1 MTDENPLET
10 ALVNLQAANVALD
23 TATTALR
30 DTDSLGERDRRRIV
44 GWLDDIQATLGRCGN
59 TYQRLNERSQ
69 SRPSIAVPGAMLP
82 EENDGAPSIFVH
94 EEGEGPKPQ

>member
-1 MTDENPLET
+1 MNDSSPLDT
-10 ALVNLQAANVALD
+10 ALVNLQAANLALD
-23 TATTALR
+23 TATTAMR
-30 DTDSLGERDRRRIV
+30 DADSLPERDRRKII

-82 EENDGAPSIFVH
+82 EGNGGAPSIFVH